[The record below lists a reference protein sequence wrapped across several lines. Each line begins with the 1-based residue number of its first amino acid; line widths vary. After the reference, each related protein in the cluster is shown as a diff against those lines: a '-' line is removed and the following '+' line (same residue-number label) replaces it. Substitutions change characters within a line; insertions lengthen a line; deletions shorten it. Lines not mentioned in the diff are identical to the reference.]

1 MGDFAIEI
9 EEAELFRALS
19 AEQLA
24 RARVHVS
31 EGRFQRRRV
40 LYFEGRA
47 ADRVWVV
54 REGEVRLCK
63 SSAEGRVVTL
73 DLLGP
78 GEIFGALSAVER
90 EVYPSSAEAVT
101 RGSAWWLP
109 RPFFLKLLGESPQLP
124 LEILQ
129 IVARRLRDA
138 HDRLRSFA
146 QDPAPVRLARA
157 LLRAAPLGE
166 ARVTRRALAEA
177 AGTTVETAIR
187 ALRRFER
194 EGLVRGEV
202 GCLHVVDEAGLRRIA
217 GDPSR

>member
-1 MGDFAIEI
+1 VGDSAIEI
-9 EEAELFRALS
+9 EEAELFRVLS

-24 RARVHVS
+24 RARVLVS
-31 EGRFQRRRV
+31 ERRFQRRRV

-73 DLLGP
+73 DVLGP
-78 GEIFGALSAVER
+78 GEIFGALSALER
-90 EVYPSSAEAVT
+90 EVYPSSAEAVK

-109 RPFFLKLLGESPQLP
+109 RPFFLKLMGESPQLP